1 MKVQLYFLLGTS
13 LSFLPTL
20 SLAQCVET
28 TNCETL
34 GYTETSCDGGKGVKC
49 PFGNKWACLSKD
61 TCEASGFKYT
71 CSGSGYAGAN
81 GDSCGGKYKKCNCAG
96 GYIWDSNQGC
106 VVDAC
111 AGYQYCEHGCR
122 GSDTCGGKCKSC
134 LTYQC
139 DYYFNCECTP
149 AGWNYWLTCDWWC
162 DSDEI
167 CYKDFGTFGEES
179 TCLSA
184 LKTAQSQ
191 TYRCEYR

>member
-1 MKVQLYFLLGTS
+1 MKIKFLLLGTS

-34 GYTETSCDGGKGVKC
+34 GYTETSCNGGKGVKC

-81 GDSCGGKYKKCNCAG
+81 GDSCGGKYKKCTCAG
-96 GYIWDSNQGC
+96 GYIWDSNKGC
-106 VVDAC
+106 ITDAC

-122 GSDTCGGKCKSC
+122 GNDTCGGRCKTC
-134 LTYQC
+134 KTYQC
-139 DYYFNCECTP
+139 DPLYDD
-149 AGWNYWLTCDWWC
+149 CD
-162 DSDEI
+162 
-167 CYKDFGTFGEES
+167 CYFGTLRCYHDETFGSVTIVAEFS
-179 TCLSA
+179 DNDTCLKA
-184 LKTAQSQ
+184 IGPTLQQKTNCG
-191 TYRCEYR
+191 YR